1 MIILSELIIS
11 PKIIFPIAGVTY
23 FWVIQGIKVKST
35 HFMLQKWVFFAF
47 TPCTLNNFSGLYGL
61 AFGNFLDWTAKPF
74 IRVSQCVKSLKVYV
88 FPPKSHYL
96 GQACLK
102 SAKILKINLNLE
114 VPKVIQ
120 SYSTAVC
127 SENSSQ
133 NSFWQKIIIPKLQ
146 ITRTFNI
153 FHYQGP
159 NFEI

>member
-1 MIILSELIIS
+1 MWIWANSTVILSPIS
-11 PKIIFPIAGVTY
+11 KMGVANLDPKA
-23 FWVIQGIKVKST
+23 
-35 HFMLQKWVFFAF
+35 QKR
-47 TPCTLNNFSGLYGL
+47 PCCYAPVASFYVLHCGPG
-61 AFGNFLDWTAKPF
+61 G

-102 SAKILKINLNLE
+102 SAKILKINLNLD